1 MELQVSVW
9 TWAQHSPLL
18 GLRRGSFHL
27 YHLSHCSFTDK
38 VTVLE
43 SFSSVV
49 RVAVET
55 SEFQVEVEL
64 APTVEIPT
72 CWPEKARWPR
82 CLKRWPSQEKVQCI
96 KVSSI
101 KTAVKSVQ
109 KFPLQVCDS
118 GSEGCREDI
127 FQIIWIL
134 WRISSLNDGE
144 FYGGKT
150 DWTAHCMSFL
160 QIALAI

>member
-118 GSEGCREDI
+118 GSEGCREEI

-134 WRISSLNDGE
+134 WRISSLNNGE

-150 DWTAHCMSFL
+150 D
-160 QIALAI
+160 

>member
-1 MELQVSVW
+1 M
-9 TWAQHSPLL
+9 
-18 GLRRGSFHL
+18 
-27 YHLSHCSFTDK
+27 
-38 VTVLE
+38 
-43 SFSSVV
+43 V

-96 KVSSI
+96 KVSSV
-101 KTAVKSVQ
+101 KTTVKSVQ
-109 KFPLQVCDS
+109 KFTLQVCDS
-118 GSEGCREDI
+118 GLEGCREEI
-127 FQIIWIL
+127 LTWIL
-134 WRISSLNDGE
+134 LRISFLNDGE
-144 FYGGKT
+144 FCGGKNDLT
-150 DWTAHCMSFL
+150 VCCMSFL